1 MLHIILLGGTIS
13 RNSLDE
19 FDNSYIHNLSANSR
33 IIHQYRI
40 HDLIECDSSALNDQ
54 IIINKIIEYI
64 NLINS
69 NQILILMGTD
79 FMIKFAQQIKKNIKN
94 KIIICT
100 GAFVPYIDKSNT
112 DSIFNFGSAFGI
124 IQNCKLE
131 PGVYICMNGRLLDPD
146 KSIKDYNKKIFIE
159 IDKKIL

>member
-13 RNSLDE
+13 KNSLE
-19 FDNSYIHNLSANSR
+19 HFDNSYIHNLGSNSR
-33 IIHQYRI
+33 IITQYRI
-40 HDLIECDSSALNDQ
+40 HDLIECDSTKLNDH
-54 IIINKIIEYI
+54 IIIEKIIEYI
-64 NLINS
+64 NLIKS

-79 FMIKFAQQIKKNIKN
+79 FMVNFAQQLKKNIKD

-100 GAFVPYIDKSNT
+100 GAFVPYVDKSNT
-112 DSIFNFGSAFGI
+112 DSIFNFGCAFGI

-131 PGVYICMNGRLLDPD
+131 PNVYICMNGRLLNPD

-159 IDKKIL
+159 IK

>member
-13 RNSLDE
+13 KNSLEE
-19 FDNSYIHNLSANSR
+19 FDNSYIYNLKSNSR
-33 IIHQYRI
+33 IIPEYKI
-40 HDLIECDSSALNDQ
+40 HDLIECDSTSLNDE

-64 NLINS
+64 SLINS
-69 NQILILMGTD
+69 KQILILMGTD
-79 FMIKFAQQIKKNIKN
+79 FMIKFAQIIKKNIKN

-112 DSIFNFGSAFGI
+112 DSIFNFGCAFDI

-131 PGVYICMNGRLLDPD
+131 PSVYICMNGRLLNPD

-159 IDKKIL
+159 TN